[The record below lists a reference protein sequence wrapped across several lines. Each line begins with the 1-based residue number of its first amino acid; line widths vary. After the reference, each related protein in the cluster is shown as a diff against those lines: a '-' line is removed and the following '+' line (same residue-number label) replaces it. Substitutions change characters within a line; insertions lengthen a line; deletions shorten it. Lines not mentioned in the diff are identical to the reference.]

1 MGKKER
7 LQRRVKRIDD
17 RFKVKVAKG
26 KKGTDSD
33 IQNHENRIE
42 RLAKK
47 GGFTAPFMSKSPLKE
62 LGEVHIGNPNETPD
76 GKKLGPTKI
85 GNKLM
90 EPHMETITNAANAI
104 NSGDEG
110 AIENAINTKL
120 KLTSGGKGRTSTG
133 APISVPSFTTTVYDA
148 TKESGL
154 IEDE

>member
-17 RFKVKVAKG
+17 RFKAKVAKG

-33 IQNHENRIE
+33 IQDHEDRIQA
-42 RLAKK
+42 LAEK
-47 GGFTAPFMSKSPLKE
+47 GGFTAPFMAKSPLKG
-62 LGEVHIGNPNETPD
+62 LGETHIGNPNETPS

-85 GNKLM
+85 GKKLM

-110 AIENAINTKL
+110 AINDAINAKL
-120 KLTSGGKGRTSTG
+120 KLTSGGKAKIGNSS
-133 APISVPSFTTTVYDA
+133 IIVPSLTTTVYDA
-148 TKESGL
+148 AKESGL